1 MTRNN
6 HRRSR
11 PASVLSHFSV
21 ASFSLLTAVV
31 LSLSAC
37 DDETTTYVYEYEPE
51 PEPFSGYQHEIS
63 LNQAF
68 ISTADI
74 QRSITLVGD
83 RHYGEGEGN
92 ATLRFDI
99 VDDPAEAN
107 ARFTC
112 LSFMFDEAVAREID
126 AAERAADAKG
136 TTFRLPL
143 IPESSGYL
151 RIESLENGPDLNELM
166 NIRGSE
172 DKSFRRVHLGFWSQG
187 NSDQDLLRY
196 RSSEVIFQAANRGE
210 TVQDALNSAYSF
222 VDMFVANSDELYVR
236 LYEESEVETNPET
249 TTEIY
254 D

>member
-6 HRRSR
+6 HWRSR
-11 PASVLSHFSV
+11 QASVLSNFSTV
-21 ASFSLLTAVV
+21 SFLLLTATA

-37 DDETTTYVYEYEPE
+37 DDEATTYVREHEPE
-51 PEPFSGYQHEIS
+51 PITGYQHEIS

-74 QRSITLVGD
+74 QRSITLVGN
-83 RHYGEGEGN
+83 RHYGEGEGSV
-92 ATLRFDI
+92 TLRFDI
-99 VDDPAEAN
+99 VDNPAKAN

-112 LSFMFDEAVAREID
+112 LSFMFDEEIAREID

-136 TTFRLPL
+136 TTFRLPVVNNG
-143 IPESSGYL
+143 GYL
-151 RIESLENGPDLNELM
+151 RIESLKNGPDLNELM
-166 NIRGSE
+166 NIRGGE
-172 DKSFRRVHLGFWSQG
+172 DKSFRRVHLGFWNQG
-187 NSDQDLLRY
+187 TPDQDLSHY

-210 TVQDALNSAYSF
+210 TVQDALNSADSF

-249 TTEIY
+249 TAAIY